1 VFEHGGT
8 LDKFMGDAIMAL
20 WGAPIAHEDDA
31 HRAMA
36 CALDQLTALAK
47 LNAKWKTQGRPE
59 LGIGIGINFGE
70 VFAGNIG
77 SDRRLEYT
85 VIGDAVNTA
94 SRLCSSA
101 GPNEIL
107 ISEAFYEQLEQ
118 RPAVEALDS
127 IQVKGKSKKVP
138 VYRVKR

>member
-1 VFEHGGT
+1 
-8 LDKFMGDAIMAL
+8 
-20 WGAPIAHEDDA
+20 
-31 HRAMA
+31 
-36 CALDQLTALAK
+36 
-47 LNAKWKTQGRPE
+47 
-59 LGIGIGINFGE
+59 
-70 VFAGNIG
+70 
-77 SDRRLEYT
+77 
-85 VIGDAVNTA
+85 VNTA

-107 ISEAFYEQLEQ
+107 ISEAFYEQLKQ